1 MHGAGSS
8 GAITPRT
15 NADLLSRLAPHE
27 LTPSCVLFF
36 ARPKEGLL
44 ALWLLASGS
53 PETQKPHLLL
63 NHP

>member
-1 MHGAGSS
+1 MQGAVSS

-15 NADLLSRLAPHE
+15 QANLHSRLAPHE
-27 LTPSCVLFF
+27 LISSCVLFF
-36 ARPKEGLL
+36 ARPKAGLL

-53 PETQKPHLLL
+53 HETQKPHLLL